1 MEVAFKEEQHF
12 YIERNVYISIMLFC
26 ISSPKLIPIKPTKI
40 IYTYIYYIY
49 LCILYIYERELN
61 YIFHHP
67 LQLGVPN

>member
-49 LCILYIYERELN
+49 LCILYI
-61 YIFHHP
+61 P
-67 LQLGVPN
+67 C